1 MNIGSTIK
9 KLRRAKDMT
18 QEDLAEYLNVSVSA
32 VSQWEAGKTAPDL
45 SLIPPLC
52 SLLNVTS
59 DELLGIDLEAKQKR
73 IDEIT
78 DEAHSYSS
86 RGYGKRAHEILS
98 AGLRE
103 FPDSFEI
110 MFFLMYDSFNSSRDN
125 SYSKEERERF
135 RDEAV
140 RIAELILEKCT
151 DDGKRHSAIQILC
164 FIYPEI
170 GKRERAAELA
180 GKMPT
185 MVISKEFLAT
195 RIYSGSEGYESDKY
209 LLDNLIQ
216 HLSNQIVAS
225 GRKRDNGEFYYT
237 DDDRAVL
244 RDKRIAFLELMY
256 EDGDMGFYHC
266 HLARTHENQAR
277 YYAKGANAAKTL
289 AHLEKAAEHAIGFV
303 KYAAAINN
311 THTYTCTSL
320 LFRDHTHNTSFTT
333 GSSENDAMELLRDM
347 EASIYDF
354 VRDKPEFVAVTDRLK
369 VYADKWEPAG
379 KLKQ

>member
-1 MNIGSTIK
+1 MNIGATIK

-18 QEDLAEYLNVSVSA
+18 QEELAEYLNVSVSA

-52 SLLNVTS
+52 NLLNVTS
-59 DELLGIDLEAKQKR
+59 DELLGIDLEVRQKR

-86 RGYGKRAHEILS
+86 RGYGKKAYEILS

-103 FPDSFEI
+103 YPDSFDI
-110 MFFLMYDSFNSSRDN
+110 MFFLMYDCFNSSRDS
-125 SYSKEERERF
+125 SYTKEERERF

-140 RIAELILEKCT
+140 RIAELMLEKCT

-170 GKRERAAELA
+170 GKRERASELA
-180 GKMPT
+180 RKMPP
-185 MVISKEFLAT
+185 MVISNEFLLT
-195 RIYSGSEGYESDKY
+195 NVYSGSEGYMYDKM

-216 HLSNQIVAS
+216 QLSNQIVSS

-237 DDDRAVL
+237 DADRAAL

-266 HLARTHENQAR
+266 HLARTHVSQAQ
-277 YYAKGANAAKTL
+277 YYAKKSDAEKTL
-289 AHLEKAAEHAIGFV
+289 WHLERAAEHAIGFV
-303 KYAAAINN
+303 KYAADDSFVN
-311 THTYTCTSL
+311 TSL
-320 LFRDHTHNTSFTT
+320 LFRERNKKGTSFTT

-347 EASIYDF
+347 EASVYDF
-354 VRDKPEFVAVTDRLK
+354 VRDKSEFTAVINRLK
-369 VYADKWEPAG
+369 AYADKWEPA
-379 KLKQ
+379 KRLKK